1 MLAIT
6 CTSFWEFKS
15 PGEPGHRGPH
25 NFVRFTSQGWTNFS
39 QILRK
44 TFPCTSSMRREN
56 EPFSNMPEHC
66 VLNKA
71 WPHVKLVT
79 QEPNLIILYYQN
91 LNDLGKGNT
100 QLQLTQVILSQL
112 RGREQSEKP
121 VKFTV
126 QGQLTK
132 DWGLIT
138 GQKNAS
144 PPTTPPH
151 HIPKGLFIAVHVTW
165 YVRLSY

>member
-1 MLAIT
+1 MVKEPTILWNLPLAAQ
-6 CTSFWEFKS
+6 SDY
-15 PGEPGHRGPH
+15 H
-25 NFVRFTSQGWTNFS
+25 NKHWRWISQRFQQGK
-39 QILRK
+39 RK
-44 TFPCTSSMRREN
+44 
-56 EPFSNMPEHC
+56 EPFLNTPEHC